1 MTRGSEPRC
10 LVRRRAAAWRPA
22 DTEPRPNQAAS
33 PARGDAALLGLAPVS
48 PLAVVAIAEPD
59 VALTDFGLALL
70 ATVFAVSL
78 ARGDEGS
85 PVLRRSLVAFFVA
98 VAVASLAGGLDHG
111 FFRQPPGTVH
121 DVLWAT
127 ALIAIGAS
135 ALALTSAAARL
146 GFSRQTAQA
155 VTAAAAVAFVAYAL
169 AVLLGARQYLY
180 ALLAYLPATA
190 FTLGVLAVAYRRER
204 DPRLAA
210 AIAGLLLT
218 FVAAAIQRAE
228 IALHPRWFNHN
239 ALYHAVQALALGL
252 FFVGARWVTSRASR

>member
-1 MTRGSEPRC
+1 M
-10 LVRRRAAAWRPA
+10 A
-22 DTEPRPNQAAS
+22 Q
-33 PARGDAALLGLAPVS
+33 LGLSPVS

-70 ATVFAVSL
+70 AAILAVALVRGGGGSTVV
-78 ARGDEGS
+78 
-85 PVLRRSLVAFFVA
+85 RRRFVAFFAA

-111 FFRQPPGTVH
+111 FFRQPPGAAH

-135 ALALTSAAARL
+135 ALALTGAAAEI
-146 GFSRQTAQA
+146 GFSGRATRA
-155 VTAAAAVAFVAYAL
+155 VSAIAALAFAAYAL

-190 FTLGVLAVAYRRER
+190 LMLGVLGVAWRRER

-239 ALYHAVQALALGL
+239 TLYHVVQALALGL
-252 FFVGARWVTSRASR
+252 FFVGARWVTNRASR